1 MHTETV
7 QAVDRVEPRTPQ
19 LDPLGG
25 SIDSPPRGD
34 TSGVLGSRL
43 SGYLAGMDAEMFTP
57 TLDWGNELWTSL
69 VWIARGWAIAVVC
82 TLVVLVLI
90 YRFTTWGRQFW
101 RITGEYFK
109 GPESVKVWLWLAA
122 LLLSVIAGVR
132 ISVLLSFQGNDM
144 MTSFQVI
151 AGAGGNEAVK
161 DSGVHGFWVSLGI
174 FCILAAVYM
183 ARILVDMFMVQRFM
197 LAWRVWLTDRLTG
210 DWLDGKAYYRARFI
224 DDTIDNPD
232 QRIQSDIDIFTA
244 GNGPLPNVPYYGS
257 TNLLLF
263 GAINATASMVS
274 FTAILWNLSGTL
286 AVPVVGVEIPRA
298 MFWVGLGYVLFA
310 SIIAFWIGRPIIWL
324 SFNNEKFNA
333 AFRYA
338 LVRLRD
344 ASEAVGFYR
353 GEVAE
358 RAQLRQL
365 FSPIVTNYKRYLNR
379 SIAFNGWNWSM
390 SQVIVPLPYVLQFP
404 RFVAGEIRLGDLT
417 QSASAFSNIQ
427 DGLSFF
433 RNAYD
438 LFAGYR
444 AAIIRLHGLVVAN
457 EEGRALPEVTTMP
470 CVDGTVQL
478 DDVEVRT
485 PDGKQLIKPLDMRLE
500 IGDTLVITGPSG
512 SGKTTLL
519 RSLAELWPYTSGT
532 LTRPCGPNET
542 MFLSQLPY
550 VPLGDLRAVV
560 TYPGEEGTIDDETL
574 RRMLQKVALPHLI
587 PRLDEV
593 QDWAKVLSPG
603 EQQRIAFA
611 RVLLIKPKA
620 VFLDEATSA
629 LDEGLEFMLY
639 QLVRTELPDTI
650 LVSVSHRTTVEQHHT
665 HELELL
671 GDGEWRLG
679 RVEGEEPVPV

>member
-1 MHTETV
+1 ME
-7 QAVDRVEPRTPQ
+7 E
-19 LDPLGG
+19 
-25 SIDSPPRGD
+25 
-34 TSGVLGSRL
+34 
-43 SGYLAGMDAEMFTP
+43 EKFTP
-57 TLDWGNELWTSL
+57 TLDWGSELMTSL
-69 VWIARGWAIAVVC
+69 VWIARGWAIAAVC
-82 TLVVLVLI
+82 TLVVLALI
-90 YRFTTWGRQFW
+90 GRYTTWGRQFW
-101 RITGEYFK
+101 RITGEYFT
-109 GPESVKVWLWLAA
+109 GHSSVKVWLWLAA

-132 ISVLLSFQGNDM
+132 LDVLLSFQGNDM

-151 AGAGGNEAVK
+151 AGAGGDEAAR
-161 DSGVHGFWVSLGI
+161 DSGVHGFWMSMGI
-174 FCILAAVYM
+174 FCVLAAVHI
-183 ARILVDMFMVQRFM
+183 ARLLLDMFMVQRFM
-197 LAWRVWLTDRLTG
+197 LAWRAWLTDRLTG

-244 GNGPLPNVPYYGS
+244 GNGPLPNVPYYG
-257 TNLLLF
+257 TANLLLF
-263 GAINATASMVS
+263 GAINAVASMVS

-286 AVPVVGVEIPRA
+286 TVPFVGADIPKA

-324 SFNNEKFNA
+324 TYNNEKFNA

-344 ASEAVGFYR
+344 AAEAVGFYR

-358 RAQLRQL
+358 RGQLRQL
-365 FSPIVTNYKRYLNR
+365 FSPIVTNYKRYVNR

-390 SQVIVPLPYVLQFP
+390 SQIIVPLPYVLQFP

-417 QSASAFSNIQ
+417 QSASAFGNIQ
-427 DGLSFF
+427 GGLSFF

-457 EEGRALPEVTTMP
+457 EEGRALPELTTTP
-470 CVDGTVQL
+470 CVDGAVEL

-485 PDGKQLIKPLDMRLE
+485 PDGTQLINPLDMRLE

-519 RSLAELWPYTSGT
+519 RSLAELWPFTSGT

-560 TYPGEEGTIDDETL
+560 TYPGKEGTVDDETL
-574 RRMLQKVALPHLI
+574 QHTLQKVALPHLI
-587 PRLDEV
+587 DRLDEV

-611 RVLLIKPKA
+611 RILLTKPKV
-620 VFLDEATSA
+620 VFCDEATSA
-629 LDEGLEFMLY
+629 LDEGLEFICY
-639 QLVRTELPDTI
+639 NLVRTELPDTI
-650 LVSVSHRTTVEQHHT
+650 LVSVSHRRTVDEHHT

-671 GDGEWRLG
+671 GGGEWRLG
-679 RVEGEEPVPV
+679 RVGGETEPALV